1 MGHRIGQWR
10 AGGVDWYIM
19 LNGGQWQHIRPCMAG
34 GRRLVH
40 GFRQQRIGRR
50 WMGQQANCSEKAG
63 RPVTEQRPHRAV
75 MREQGHGLGQW
86 MARRRGGRSSKL
98 GWGQHNARPC
108 FQPPTIH
115 CDMHLT

>member
-19 LNGGQWQHIRPCMAG
+19 LNGRQWQHIRPCMAG

-50 WMGQQANCSEKAG
+50 WMGQQANCSEKVGIRNFIVFKMCVCANYLKYEQVCSIISLLFRKKRTFGTVTPGSLG
-63 RPVTEQRPHRAV
+63 RNTP
-75 MREQGHGLGQW
+75 
-86 MARRRGGRSSKL
+86 
-98 GWGQHNARPC
+98 
-108 FQPPTIH
+108 
-115 CDMHLT
+115 